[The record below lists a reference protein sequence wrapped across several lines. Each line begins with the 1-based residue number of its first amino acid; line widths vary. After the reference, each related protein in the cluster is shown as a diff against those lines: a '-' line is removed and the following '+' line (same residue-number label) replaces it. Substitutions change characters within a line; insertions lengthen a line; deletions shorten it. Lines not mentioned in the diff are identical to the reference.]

1 MNSFQAQKIVFQDT
15 HAELITH
22 TLPAPQ
28 ANQVLIRSRLSLISP
43 GTERAALTRVWDD
56 ASFRANPG
64 YALAGEVISAGEN
77 AAGMHT
83 GQRVISLVGHASLA
97 LASAEPWVTLPVPDA
112 VRDDEA
118 VFVPLASVALHA
130 LRRAKLE
137 LGETLLVIGLG
148 IIGQIAVSL
157 ARLQGAQQIIAMDLS
172 NQRLELARQRGADQ
186 TINPTQEDSVSRI
199 MALTDGVG
207 APVILD
213 ATGNTRLIPQT
224 FKLASIGGRIVT
236 VGIIDEQAE
245 LHFFKEFQQRELTLI
260 AANQPRCPT
269 TPTIRQPWTQ
279 QANRQYLLELMATEK
294 LPVRDL
300 ITHHFMSSQAAEA
313 YEQVKG
319 GGAEILG
326 CLLDWSDSQI
336 EVIR

>member
-15 HAELITH
+15 RAELVTH
-22 TLPAPQ
+22 SLPAPQ

-56 ASFRANPG
+56 ANFRANPG

-77 AAGMHT
+77 TAGLQA
-83 GQRVISLVGHASLA
+83 GQRVVSLVGHASMA
-97 LASAEPWVTLPVPDA
+97 LASTEPWVTLPVPDT

-118 VFVPLASVALHA
+118 VFIPLASVALHA
-130 LRRAKLE
+130 LRRSKLE

-148 IIGQIAVSL
+148 IIGQIAISL
-157 ARLQGAQQIIAMDLS
+157 ARLHGARQIIAMDLS
-172 NQRLELARQRGADQ
+172 DQRLDLSRQRGADQ
-186 TINPTQEDSVSRI
+186 TINPAQEDPVNRI
-199 MALTDGVG
+199 LALTGG
-207 APVILD
+207 EGSPVILD

-236 VGIIDEQAE
+236 VGIIDEQAD

-260 AANQPRCPT
+260 AANQPRCPI

-279 QANRQYLLELMATEK
+279 QANRKYLLELMASEK

-300 ITHHFMSSQAAEA
+300 ITHRFLASQAARA
-313 YEQVKG
+313 YEQLQG
-319 GGAEILG
+319 GGPEMIG
-326 CLLDWSDSQI
+326 CLLDWSDS
-336 EVIR
+336 E

>member
-1 MNSFQAQKIVFQDT
+1 MHSYQAQKIVFRDT

-22 TLPAPQ
+22 SLPAPQ
-28 ANQVLIRSRLSLISP
+28 ANQVLIRSMLSLISP

-56 ASFRANPG
+56 VNFRANPG
-64 YALAGEVISAGEN
+64 YALVGEAISVGEN
-77 AAGMHT
+77 AAGLYI

-97 LASAEPWVTLPVPDA
+97 LASTEPWVTLPVPDT
-112 VRDDEA
+112 VRDDEV
-118 VFVPLASVALHA
+118 VFIPLASVALHA

-148 IIGQIAVSL
+148 IIGQIAISL
-157 ARLQGAQQIIAMDLS
+157 ARLQGARQIIAMDLS
-172 NQRLELARQRGADQ
+172 TQRLELACQRGADQ
-186 TINPTQEDSVSRI
+186 TINPTHEDPVSHI
-199 MALTDGVG
+199 MALTGGEG

-213 ATGNTRLIPQT
+213 ATGNIRLIPQT
-224 FKLASIGGRIVT
+224 FKLTSIGGRIVT

-260 AANQPRCPT
+260 AANQPRCPI

-279 QANRQYLLELMATEK
+279 QANRQYLLELMASNK
-294 LPVRDL
+294 LHVRDL
-300 ITHHFMSSQAAEA
+300 ITHRFLSSQAALA

-319 GGAEILG
+319 GGPEILG
-326 CLLDWSDSQI
+326 CLLDWSDSQN
-336 EVIR
+336 EAIR

>member
-1 MNSFQAQKIVFQDT
+1 MNSFQVQKIVFRDT
-15 HAELITH
+15 QAELITH

-28 ANQVLIRSRLSLISP
+28 ANQVLIRSKLSLISP

-56 ASFRANPG
+56 ANFRTNPG

-77 AAGMHT
+77 AAGLQA
-83 GQRVISLVGHASLA
+83 GQRVISLVGHASMA
-97 LASAEPWVTLPVPDA
+97 LASTDPWVTLPVPDA

-118 VFVPLASVALHA
+118 VFIPLASVALHA
-130 LRRAKLE
+130 LRRANLE

-148 IIGQIAVSL
+148 IIGQIAISL
-157 ARLQGAQQIIAMDLS
+157 TRLHGARQIIAMDLS
-172 NQRLELARQRGADQ
+172 DQRLELASLRGADQ
-186 TINPTQEDSVSRI
+186 TINPTHEDPVSRI
-199 MALTDGVG
+199 MGLTAGEG

-213 ATGNTRLIPQT
+213 ATGNTRMIPQT

-279 QANRQYLLELMATEK
+279 QANRQYLLELMAAGK
-294 LPVRDL
+294 LPVREL
-300 ITHHFMSSQAAEA
+300 ITHRFLSSQAARA
-313 YEQVKG
+313 YEQVKDG
-319 GGAEILG
+319 SPEMLG
-326 CLLDWSDSQI
+326 CLLDWSDS
-336 EVIR
+336 E